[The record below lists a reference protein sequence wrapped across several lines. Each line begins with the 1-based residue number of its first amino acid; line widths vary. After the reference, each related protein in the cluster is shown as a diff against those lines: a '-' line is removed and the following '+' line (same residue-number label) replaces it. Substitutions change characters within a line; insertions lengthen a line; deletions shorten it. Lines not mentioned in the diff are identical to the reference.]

1 MNFWKEFL
9 MNLLMLLVIIS
20 MVVIVPVTGIGLII
34 WFFNNSL
41 IFAGILAIV
50 ITLTLEA
57 LCITYW
63 LHD

>member
-20 MVVIVPVTGIGLII
+20 MVFIIPAAGIGLIL
-34 WFFNNSL
+34 WLFNNSL
-41 IFAGILAIV
+41 IFAGSFAIV
-50 ITLTLEA
+50 ITLILEA